1 MNKKIKNVDTY
12 KIELTGL
19 SANFFIAVLIAMTTS
34 IIPMLLS
41 RDNAIFY
48 TSLPF
53 FISVVILFSCA
64 IYFRGWGIIASA
76 LSFILYG
83 FVTDMPMKILI
94 VNAIINTLQIG
105 LLLLGYLWIK
115 KRKTTNKNKYS
126 KGIFYLS
133 QYNSLLIVIF
143 LLYLA
148 FCIFGIVSN
157 DNMLLIFFVVTAL
170 LTLAKIIIERDV
182 FLVYYTLFIAL
193 FPSAISCVLSIILAG
208 VPKPEIEE
216 YFYTWTFSNYI
227 LLQTCG
233 YILYQLLYSK
243 KPFKLI
249 NKDIIVIDAST
260 LAYYIAMAI
269 WNSIIIYLFCLN
281 FLNLVNLI
289 YFFPWAL
296 GNFFLGSNLIF
307 SRYNDAGD
315 VPNKFDWYEKRAIVV
330 ENNTSGI
337 VTIISFLLPVSATL
351 LKDNIPPIL
360 LVLFIVNIF
369 CACLAVGLIWVPAN
383 NIKFMA
389 LLKTL
394 KTIFYLFSITFL
406 LISVIMIMF
415 SAKI

>member
-1 MNKKIKNVDTY
+1 MKEKTQHVDTY

-19 SANFFIAVLIAMTTS
+19 SANFFISVLIAMTTS
-34 IIPMLLS
+34 IIPMLLNS
-41 RDNAIFY
+41 EKAIFY

-64 IYFRGWGIIASA
+64 MFLRGWGIIASA

-83 FVTDMPMKILI
+83 FATNMPIKVLI
-94 VNAIINTLQIG
+94 VNSTINTLQIG

-115 KRKTTNKNKYS
+115 HRKRINKNKYS
-126 KGIFYLS
+126 KGVFYLS
-133 QYNSLLIVIF
+133 QYNSLLIVDF
-143 LLYLA
+143 FLYLA
-148 FCIFGIVSN
+148 VCIFGIVKN
-157 DNMLLIFFVVTAL
+157 ENMLLIFFIVTGF
-170 LTLAKIIIERDV
+170 LTLVKMTIERDV
-182 FLVYYTLFIAL
+182 FLLYYTLLIAFL
-193 FPSAISCVLSIILAG
+193 PSAFSCILSILLAG
-208 VPKPEIEE
+208 VPKSEIEE

-233 YILYQLLYSK
+233 YIIYQILYSK
-243 KPFKLI
+243 KPFKLK
-249 NKDIIVIDAST
+249 NKDIFVIDAST
-260 LAYYIAMAI
+260 LAYYIAMVI

-281 FLNLVNLI
+281 FLNLVNLV

-296 GNFFLGSNLIF
+296 GNFFFGSNLIF

-337 VTIISFLLPVSATL
+337 VTIISFLLPLSTTL
-351 LKDNIPPIL
+351 LNNIPPIL

-415 SAKI
+415 SQKS

>member
-1 MNKKIKNVDTY
+1 MKEMTQQVDTY

-19 SANFFIAVLIAMTTS
+19 SANFFISVLIAMTTS
-34 IIPMLLS
+34 IIPMLLNS
-41 RDNAIFY
+41 EKAIFY

-64 IYFRGWGIIASA
+64 MLLRGWGIIASA

-83 FVTDMPMKILI
+83 FATNMPMKVLI
-94 VNAIINTLQIG
+94 VNSAINTLQIG

-115 KRKTTNKNKYS
+115 QRKRINKNKYS
-126 KGIFYLS
+126 KGVFYLS
-133 QYNSLLIVIF
+133 QYNSLLIVDF
-143 LLYLA
+143 FLYLA
-148 FCIFGIVSN
+148 VCIFGIVKN
-157 DNMLLIFFVVTAL
+157 ENMLLIFFVVTVFM
-170 LTLAKIIIERDV
+170 TLVKIIIERDV
-182 FLVYYTLFIAL
+182 FLLYYTLLIAFL
-193 FPSAISCVLSIILAG
+193 PSAFSCVLSVFLAG
-208 VPKPEIEE
+208 VPKAEIEE

-233 YILYQLLYSK
+233 YIIYQILYSK
-243 KPFKLI
+243 KPFKLM
-249 NKDIIVIDAST
+249 NKDIFVIDAST
-260 LAYYIAMAI
+260 LAYYIAMVI
-269 WNSIIIYLFCLN
+269 WNSIIIYLFCFN
-281 FLNLVNLI
+281 FLNLVNLV

-296 GNFFLGSNLIF
+296 GNFFFGSNLIF

-337 VTIISFLLPVSATL
+337 VTIISFLLPLSTTL
-351 LKDNIPPIL
+351 LNNIPPIL

-383 NIKFMA
+383 NVSFMA

-394 KTIFYLFSITFL
+394 KTIFYLFSISFL
-406 LISVIMIMF
+406 LISVIMIIF
-415 SAKI
+415 SQKS